1 MTTTTPVAFFYT
13 NPEVLQFAKH
23 QKLRFNPVGTAGF
36 AAQQTVVPI
45 VLAEFSLAC
54 MEYPIVFAKADA
66 SDDSETQWIALAVTG
81 LQPGRNAFVNSQGQW
96 TGRYVPASIRR
107 YPFVL
112 AKTGGED
119 YSVAADLDAPHFQ
132 KSGEAIFNSDG
143 SPSELMKNVLPLLQ
157 DFQAQAQVTSQ
168 LISRLVEAQLLE
180 ETSVNLQLPN
190 ADPQPIGKIWMVNEQ
205 KLLAAADDLLLSL
218 TKSGE
223 LGFIYAH
230 LLSLRNLSN
239 LMELAN
245 AEVNTTGRSVRK
257 SSAKNAP
264 GKKPTPPAK
273 TISKTAASAKKQPP
287 AAKKKATPTKS
298 SRAAKPTAKKGR

>member
-13 NPEVLQFAKH
+13 NPEVLQFSKH

-36 AAQQTVVPI
+36 AAQQTVAPI

-66 SDDSETQWIALAVTG
+66 SDDSETQWIALAITG

-157 DFQAQAQVTSQ
+157 DFQAQAEVTSQ

-239 LMELAN
+239 LMDMASTVATN
-245 AEVNTTGRSVRK
+245 
-257 SSAKNAP
+257 P
-264 GKKPTPPAK
+264 GKSAGKTGANKSLAKKTALPARTAASSKKTPPPAK
-273 TISKTAASAKKQPP
+273 KKT
-287 AAKKKATPTKS
+287 TLTKS